1 MGKKEPTD
9 MVKIQSNK
17 VMINL
22 LLLFSSCLLSI
33 STFSQNLDK
42 SDELKKNDQLGE
54 YLSIYHHPKAKG
66 VNLKLKI
73 PLGWKVEEGDRP
85 HVVKKFVKDE
95 NTFMVLV
102 KDNVTFFSRK
112 EVRELLKEDKF
123 LNEFVQEVSSILK
136 SPQII
141 EQSVVTIDN
150 YPAASF
156 KVRGIVERS
165 GIVIPVMI
173 KCWFILYE
181 DKIVYLQ
188 SMGID
193 NSNFKFLEI
202 LYFSI
207 VNSVIF
213 PEQYN

>member
-1 MGKKEPTD
+1 LNLSE
-9 MVKIQSNK
+9 INQS
-17 VMINL
+17 ILNL
-22 LLLFSSCLLSI
+22 GQYISI
-33 STFSQNLDK
+33 KD
-42 SDELKKNDQLGE
+42 
-54 YLSIYHHPKAKG
+54 HPKAKG
-66 VNLKLKI
+66 VNMKLKAPI
-73 PLGWKVEEGDRP
+73 GWKVSDGDRP
-85 HVVKKFVKDE
+85 NVVKTFVKDG

-112 EVRELLKEDKF
+112 EVRELLKDDKF
-123 LNEFVQEVSSILK
+123 LNEFVEEVSSILK

-156 KVRGIVERS
+156 KVRGIIERS

-193 NSNFKFLEI
+193 NSNFKLLEI
-202 LYFSI
+202 LYLSI
-207 VNSVIF
+207 INSVIF

>member
-1 MGKKEPTD
+1 MKFRYSFIFVLCST
-9 MVKIQSNK
+9 
-17 VMINL
+17 
-22 LLLFSSCLLSI
+22 LLFGSPKLNLSEINQSILNLGQYI
-33 STFSQNLDK
+33 SIKD
-42 SDELKKNDQLGE
+42 
-54 YLSIYHHPKAKG
+54 HPKAKG
-66 VNLKLKI
+66 VNMKLKAPI
-73 PLGWKVEEGDRP
+73 GWKVSDGDRP
-85 HVVKKFVKDE
+85 NVVKTFVKDG

-112 EVRELLKEDKF
+112 EVRELLKDDKF
-123 LNEFVQEVSSILK
+123 LNEFVEEVSSILK

-156 KVRGIVERS
+156 KVRGIIERS

-193 NSNFKFLEI
+193 NSNFKLLEI
-202 LYFSI
+202 LYLSI
-207 VNSVIF
+207 INSVIF